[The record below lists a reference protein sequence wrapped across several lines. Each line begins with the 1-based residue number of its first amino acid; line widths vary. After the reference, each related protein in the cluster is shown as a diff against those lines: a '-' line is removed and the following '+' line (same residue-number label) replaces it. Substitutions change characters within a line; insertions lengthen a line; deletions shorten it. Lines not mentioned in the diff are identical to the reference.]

1 MHPLN
6 TFPSIFLIVEG
17 ILTDFKDE
25 QFSNVLKHKVVTPSG
40 NSMYSIDLNS
50 SANVIREFG
59 NAVKQQRTIIP
70 VLLDD
75 SPYAKSIRLDK
86 ADIDQIEY

>member
-1 MHPLN
+1 M
-6 TFPSIFLIVEG
+6 
-17 ILTDFKDE
+17 
-25 QFSNVLKHKVVTPSG
+25 LKHKVVTPSG

-86 ADIDQIEY
+86 ADIDQIEYKEDELTKKKLATSLAYAIGRK